1 MAEVAKVQA
10 GKTLHQLESRFVD
23 LNRINCP
30 PTTDPLAP
38 ACRITGAP
46 LPKGDSFSTSTAHHA
61 PHK

>member
-46 LPKGDSFSTSTAHHA
+46 LPKGGSFLDEHGPSRSA
-61 PHK
+61 